1 MTTQRIGGY
10 ALVLLCL
17 GAPALPAQAVM
28 PDTAQFGT
36 LTWRNIGPSRG
47 GRSNAVA
54 GVRQQPHTFYF
65 GSTGGGV
72 WKTEDAGQTWRNV
85 TDGFVRTGSVGAI
98 AVAPS
103 DPNVVYVGMGEH
115 AVRGVMTSHGDG
127 VYRSTDAGK
136 TWVHLGLAA
145 TRQISRIVVDP
156 RDPDHVYV
164 AAQGAVFGP
173 SPERGIYRSRDGG
186 RTWALVHHVSASAG
200 ASDLSMDATN
210 PRVLY
215 ASYWDHQ
222 RFPWQVRSGGPGSGL
237 WKTTDGGETWSRLT
251 TGLPAL
257 MGKTGVS
264 VSPVDP
270 NLVWAIV
277 EAEKGGLY
285 KSEDAGATWRLVN
298 GDRLIQTRSWY
309 YMNVFA
315 DTRHRET
322 VYVLNA
328 PFLRSTDG
336 GKSFRSIEVGHGDT
350 HDLWINPD
358 DNRVMIL
365 GDDGGA
371 EITTNAGV
379 SWSTQGNQP
388 TAQFYRVATDN
399 RFPYRVY
406 GGQQD
411 NSSVVIKAWNPAGWM
426 ISEKD
431 WTDGPGCESAYV
443 AFDPDQPRYLYG
455 GCYQGLIDELDTET
469 GYTRNIQA
477 YPATNLS
484 LDPSTHRYRF
494 NWNAPIAV
502 SPHDPAVLYHAGNV
516 LLRSTDRGTSWTVI
530 SPDLTRN
537 DRAKQGPGGAPI
549 TSEGAGGEVY
559 NTITTLAESPGRA
572 GVLWVG
578 TDDGLVWLSQ
588 DAGRTWANVTPKGLP
603 EALVHA
609 VEASPHDPATAYLAV
624 SRHKFNEIAPHFF
637 RTRDFGK
644 TWDRIVTGVPTD
656 TWARVIRED
665 PVRPGLLYAGTES
678 GALVSFNG
686 GDRWQSLQRNLPV
699 VPVTDLTVRG
709 TDLVAATSGRAFW
722 ILDDLTV
729 LRQLPADL
737 ARRDGHLFAPR
748 VAWRVPGGR
757 APTATAGQN
766 APMGALLRFHL
777 SAAPDSA
784 RVVTLEVLD
793 AAAQRVRTWSSAPK
807 GVAGVDSLRATA
819 GINLVTWN
827 LRHAGPTPIPG
838 VVTFGG
844 AFSRLVVPGTYQVR
858 LTVGGQVQTVPLEVA
873 TDPRHRHPA
882 SAYAAQDSAG
892 AELQG
897 IMTELL
903 DGVRALR
910 AVREQVTALRTRL
923 TEVPDA
929 KGIAMAADSL
939 VTRVSALDDQLVG
952 KATNG
957 QDIIN
962 YPTRFDTQVAGLL
975 GAIDGAEPPL
985 TAGQRERLA
994 DVRAAWQPLKQ
1005 ALDQLLGAELTR
1017 FNALVRGAGVDLIR
1031 VP

>member
-1 MTTQRIGGY
+1 MTTPRIGGY
-10 ALVLLCL
+10 AFVLLL
-17 GAPALPAQAVM
+17 LAAPTLPAQAVA
-28 PDTAQFGT
+28 PDTAHFGT
-36 LTWRNIGPSRG
+36 LAWRNIGPSRG
-47 GRSNAVA
+47 GRSVAVV

-85 TDGFVRTGSVGAI
+85 TDGFVRTGSVGAL

-103 DPNVVYVGMGEH
+103 DPNVVYAGMGEH

-127 VYRSTDAGK
+127 MYRSTDAGK

-164 AAQGAVFGP
+164 AAQGTAFGP
-173 SPERGIYRSRDGG
+173 NPERGIYRSLDGG

-200 ASDLSMDATN
+200 ASDLSIDATN

-237 WKTTDGGETWSRLT
+237 WKTTDGGDTWTRLT
-251 TGLPAL
+251 AGLPTL
-257 MGKTGVS
+257 MGKTGIS

-270 NLVWAIV
+270 NLVWAII

-285 KSEDAGATWRLVN
+285 KSEDAGTTWRLAN

-309 YMNVFA
+309 YMEVFA
-315 DTRHRET
+315 DPRHRET

-336 GKSFRSIEVGHGDT
+336 GKSFQSVAVGHGDT

-371 EITTNAGV
+371 EVTTNAGAT
-379 SWSTQGNQP
+379 WSTQGNQP

-426 ISEKD
+426 IGEKD

-443 AFDPDQPRYLYG
+443 AFDPDRPRYLYG

-477 YPATNLS
+477 YPATTLS

-502 SPHDPAVLYHAGNV
+502 SPHDPSVLYHAGNV
-516 LLRSTDRGTSWTVI
+516 LFRSTDRGTSWTVI

-537 DRAKQGPGGAPI
+537 DRARQGPGGAPI
-549 TSEGAGGEVY
+549 TGEGAGGEVY
-559 NTITTLAESPGRA
+559 NTITTLAESPRRA

-588 DAGRTWANVTPKGLP
+588 DGGRTWANVTPKGLP

-722 ILDDLTV
+722 ILDDLTL

-737 ARRDGHLFAPR
+737 ARRDGYLFAPR

-777 SAAPDSA
+777 ATAPDSA
-784 RVVTLEVLD
+784 HVVTLEVLD
-793 AAAQRVRTWSSAPK
+793 AAGQRVRTWSSSPK
-807 GVAGVDSLRATA
+807 GAAGVDSLPAKA

-827 LRHAGPTPIPG
+827 LRHAGPAPIPG
-838 VVTFGG
+838 LVTFGG
-844 AFSRLVVPGTYQVR
+844 TFARLVVPGTYQVR
-858 LTVGGQVQTVPLEVA
+858 LMVGEQAQTAALEVA

-882 SAYAAQDSAG
+882 PAYAAQDTVTA
-892 AELQG
+892 ALQG

-910 AVREQVTALRTRL
+910 AVREQVTALRSRL
-923 TEVPDA
+923 AEAPDA
-929 KGIAMAADSL
+929 KGITVAADSL
-939 VTRVSALDDQLVG
+939 VARASALDDQLVG

-994 DVRAAWQPLKQ
+994 ELRAEWHPLKQ
-1005 ALDQLLGAELTR
+1005 AMDQLLGAELTR